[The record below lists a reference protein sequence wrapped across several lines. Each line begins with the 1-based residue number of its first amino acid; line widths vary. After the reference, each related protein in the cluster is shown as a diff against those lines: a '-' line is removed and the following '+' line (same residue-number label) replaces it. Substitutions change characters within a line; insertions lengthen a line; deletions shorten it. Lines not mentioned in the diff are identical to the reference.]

1 VAAFA
6 AGVSTALPCDAGAEP
21 APLVCGAPRLLP
33 VVPLLRAFAVLGPG
47 DPPVPLIVLPFD
59 LPRMPRQMSHRNFA
73 QERKN
78 RPRG

>member
-1 VAAFA
+1 MAAFA

-47 DPPVPLIVLPFD
+47 DPPVPLIVLPFESVD
-59 LPRMPRQMSHRNFA
+59 PDPLAPDDPADVTPELCARA
-73 QERKN
+73 
-78 RPRG
+78 